1 MLRMRHL
8 LRFLPIA
15 VALSA
20 CASVNTQEEPGTGVD
35 PISARQ
41 APLRALPETADE
53 FLEDAPGIYVVVDL
67 DTNLLRLMDGHRK
80 LWEAPVG
87 TGTGL
92 RLKGDDGDWH
102 FTTPEGVFQIQYK
115 EEVPVWYLPDW
126 YFVEKGLP
134 IPADDAPERKVEGQL
149 GIAAVYIGREIAI
162 HGTNHPELLGQRVS
176 HGCIRLHNDFA
187 LRLFHNVQV
196 GTPVVVVGG
205 EDLEEIDAADV
216 PTPSRVRKP
225 PEPDPFGGVSTE
237 ALLTRLDAEL
247 DEADTTNSWVR
258 ITSRLITRGLK
269 DDAVALRGVL
279 SRAGSAS
286 SRDRNREYATF
297 LADAFTRGG
306 LRAVV
311 SLARIDEE
319 ERKLAAE
326 AIVGATV
333 ALYPGFLNDPL
344 APWPTRRVPN
354 LRLGPDGK
362 AGWDALAEAELALR
376 ETRGADS
383 RVGAAR

>member
-1 MLRMRHL
+1 M
-8 LRFLPIA
+8 
-15 VALSA
+15 
-20 CASVNTQEEPGTGVD
+20 GVD

-41 APLRALPETADE
+41 APLRELPDTPEE
-53 FLEDAPGIYVVVDL
+53 FLEEAPGIYVVVDL
-67 DTNLLRLMDGHRK
+67 DTNRLRLMDGHRK
-80 LWEAPVG
+80 LWEALVG

-92 RLKGDDGDWH
+92 RLQADDGDWE
-102 FTTPEGVFQIQYK
+102 FTTPQGVFQIQYK

-126 YFVEKGLP
+126 YFIEKGIP
-134 IPADDAPERKVEGQL
+134 IPADDAPERKVFGQL

-196 GTPVVVVGG
+196 GTPVVIVGG
-205 EDLEEIDAADV
+205 EDLEALDAADV
-216 PTPSRVRKP
+216 PAPSQTPKA

-237 ALLTRLDAEL
+237 ALLARLDAEL
-247 DEADTTNSWVR
+247 EKSDTTNLWVR
-258 ITSRLITRGLK
+258 ITSRLLTRGLK

-279 SRAGSAS
+279 ARAGSAS

-326 AIVGATV
+326 AIVSATV
-333 ALYPGFLNDPL
+333 ALYPGFLTDPL

-354 LRLGPDGK
+354 LRLGPDGRT
-362 AGWDALAEAELALR
+362 GWEALAEAELALR
-376 ETRGADS
+376 ERRGDARAEMTR
-383 RVGAAR
+383 

>member
-1 MLRMRHL
+1 MR
-8 LRFLPIA
+8 
-15 VALSA
+15 
-20 CASVNTQEEPGTGVD
+20 E
-35 PISARQ
+35 
-41 APLRALPETADE
+41 LPESAEE
-53 FLEDAPGIYVVVDL
+53 FLEEAPGIYAIVDL
-67 DTNLLRLMDGHRK
+67 DHNTLRLMDGHRE

-92 RLKGDDGDWH
+92 RLESDDGDWH
-102 FTTPEGVFQIQYK
+102 FTTPQGVFQIQYK

-126 YFVEKGLP
+126 YFLEKGLP
-134 IPADDAPERKVEGQL
+134 IPADDAPQRKVSGQL

-205 EDLEEIDAADV
+205 ENLEPIDAAEV
-216 PTPSRVRKP
+216 PAPAGPKP

-237 ALLTRLDAEL
+237 TLLERLDEEL
-247 DEADTTNSWVR
+247 ENADTTNLWVR

-279 SRAGSAS
+279 ARAGTAS

-306 LRAVV
+306 LRTVV
-311 SLARIDEE
+311 SLARISDE

-326 AIVGATV
+326 AIVTATA
-333 ALYPGFLNDPL
+333 ALYPGFINDPL

-354 LRLGPDGK
+354 LRLGPDGRT
-362 AGWDALAEAELALR
+362 GWEALAEAESALR
-376 ETRGADS
+376 GRRNGDS
-383 RVGAAR
+383 RAAVTR

>member
-1 MLRMRHL
+1 M
-8 LRFLPIA
+8 
-15 VALSA
+15 
-20 CASVNTQEEPGTGVD
+20 
-35 PISARQ
+35 
-41 APLRALPETADE
+41 RALPESADE
-53 FLEDAPGIYVVVDL
+53 FLDEASGIYVVIDL
-67 DTNLLRLMDGHRK
+67 DTNKLRLMDGSRK
-80 LWEAPVG
+80 LWEALVG

-92 RLKGDDGDWH
+92 RLKGEDGDWH
-102 FTTPEGVFQIQYK
+102 FSTPEGVFQIQYK

-134 IPADDAPERKVEGQL
+134 IPPDNAPERKVSGQL
-149 GIAAVYIGREIAI
+149 GIAAVYIGEEIAI

-176 HGCIRLHNDFA
+176 HGCIRLHNDYA

-196 GTPVVVVGG
+196 GTPVVVMGG
-205 EDLEEIDAADV
+205 EDLEELDAADV
-216 PTPSRVRKP
+216 PTPSRTRKP

-237 ALLTRLDAEL
+237 VLLTRLEREL
-247 DEADTTNSWVR
+247 ERPDTTALWVR
-258 ITSRLITRGLK
+258 LTSRLITRGLK
-269 DDAVALRGVL
+269 DDAIALRGVL
-279 SRAGSAS
+279 SLAGSAG

-311 SLARIDEE
+311 SLARIGEE

-333 ALYPGFLNDPL
+333 SLYPDFLSDPL
-344 APWPTRRVPN
+344 APWPTRRVPS

-362 AGWDALAEAELALR
+362 AGWEALAAAEQALKSSR
-376 ETRGADS
+376 SRATRADAS
-383 RVGAAR
+383 R

>member
-1 MLRMRHL
+1 MG
-8 LRFLPIA
+8 
-15 VALSA
+15 LSA
-20 CASVNTQEEPGTGVD
+20 CASVGSPENTRGGAD
-35 PISARQ
+35 PLSARQ
-41 APLRALPETADE
+41 APLRPLPESADE
-53 FLEDAPGIYVVVDL
+53 FLDEAPGIYVVVDL
-67 DTNLLRLMDGHRK
+67 DTNRLRLMDGKRK

-92 RLKGDDGDWH
+92 RLQSEEGDWQ
-102 FTTPEGVFQIQYK
+102 FSTPEGVFQIQYK
-115 EEVPVWYLPDW
+115 EEVPIWYLPDW

-134 IPADDAPERKVEGQL
+134 IPADDAPERKVAGQL

-162 HGTNHPELLGQRVS
+162 HGTNHPELLGKRVS

-196 GTPVVVVGG
+196 GTPVVIVGG
-205 EDLEEIDAADV
+205 EDLEEIDASDV
-216 PTPSRVRKP
+216 PAPARNQKP
-225 PEPDPFGGVSTE
+225 PEPDPFGGVSTAE
-237 ALLTRLDAEL
+237 LLTRLDREL
-247 DEADTTNSWVR
+247 ERADTTNLWVR

-269 DDAVALRGVL
+269 DDAMALRGLL
-279 SRAGSAS
+279 SRAGSAG

-311 SLARIDEE
+311 SLARIEEE

-333 ALYPGFLNDPL
+333 SLYPGFLDDPL

-362 AGWDALAEAELALR
+362 AGWEALAAAEEAVREL
-376 ETRGADS
+376 RGRGKRADAS
-383 RVGAAR
+383 R

>member
-1 MLRMRHL
+1 M
-8 LRFLPIA
+8 
-15 VALSA
+15 
-20 CASVNTQEEPGTGVD
+20 
-35 PISARQ
+35 
-41 APLRALPETADE
+41 RALPETPEE
-53 FLEDAPGIYVVVDL
+53 FLEQAEGIYVVVDL
-67 DTNLLRLMDGHRK
+67 DTNRLRLMDGRRK

-92 RLKGDDGDWH
+92 RLKGEDGDWH
-102 FTTPEGVFQIQYK
+102 FSTPEGVFQIQYK

-134 IPADDAPERKVEGQL
+134 IPADDAPERKVSGQL

-187 LRLFHNVQV
+187 LRLYHNVQV
-196 GTPVVVVGG
+196 GTPVVVMGG
-205 EDLEEIDAADV
+205 KDLEEIDASDV
-216 PTPSRVRKP
+216 PTPSQTRKAP
-225 PEPDPFGGVSTE
+225 APDPFGGVPTE
-237 ALLTRLDAEL
+237 TLLARLDREL
-247 DEADTTNSWVR
+247 ERADTSNLWVR

-269 DDAVALRGVL
+269 DDAPALRGVL

-297 LADAFTRGG
+297 LADAFMRGG

-311 SLARIDEE
+311 SLARIEEE

-333 ALYPGFLNDPL
+333 ALYPGFLEDPL

-362 AGWDALAEAELALR
+362 AGWDALAAAEQAVR
-376 ETRGADS
+376 VSRSGATRVDNT
-383 RVGAAR
+383 R

>member
-1 MLRMRHL
+1 MLRTRNL
-8 LRFLPIA
+8 LRLLPLAVIA
-15 VALSA
+15 SA
-20 CASVNTQEEPGTGVD
+20 CASSGTQAENGIGVD

-41 APLRALPETADE
+41 APLRELPETPEE
-53 FLEDAPGIYVVVDL
+53 FLEEAPGIYVVVDL
-67 DTNLLRLMDGHRK
+67 DHNTLRLMDGHRK

-92 RLKGDDGDWH
+92 RLESDDGDWH
-102 FTTPEGVFQIQYK
+102 FTTPQGVFQIQYK

-126 YFVEKGLP
+126 YFIEKGLP
-134 IPADDAPERKVEGQL
+134 IPAANAPERKVSGQL

-196 GTPVVVVGG
+196 GTPVVIVGG
-205 EDLEEIDAADV
+205 EDLEPIDASEV
-216 PTPSRVRKP
+216 PTPAGPKP
-225 PEPDPFGGVSTE
+225 PAPDPFAGVSTE
-237 ALLTRLDAEL
+237 DLLAQLDAEL
-247 DEADTTNSWVR
+247 EEPDTTSLWVR
-258 ITSRLITRGLK
+258 LTSRLITRGLK
-269 DDAVALRGVL
+269 DDAIALRGVL
-279 SRAGSAS
+279 ARAGTADT
-286 SRDRNREYATF
+286 RDRNREYATF

-311 SLARIDEE
+311 SLARIEEE

-326 AIVGATV
+326 AIVSATA
-333 ALYPGFLNDPL
+333 ALYPGFMSDPL

-354 LRLGPDGK
+354 LRLGPDGTT
-362 AGWDALAEAELALR
+362 GWEALAAAEAALR
-376 ETRGADS
+376 ERSGGARAGATR
-383 RVGAAR
+383 

>member
-1 MLRMRHL
+1 MLRTHHPLRSL
-8 LRFLPIA
+8 LVA
-15 VALSA
+15 VAVSA
-20 CASVNTQEEPGTGVD
+20 CASTDPQWEPDESGADAIG
-35 PISARQ
+35 ARQ
-41 APLRALPETADE
+41 APLRALPESADE
-53 FLEDAPGIYVVVDL
+53 FLDEASGIYVVIDL
-67 DTNLLRLMDGHRK
+67 DTNRLRLMDGNRK
-80 LWEAPVG
+80 LWEALVG

-102 FTTPEGVFQIQYK
+102 FSTPEGVFQIQYK

-134 IPADDAPERKVEGQL
+134 IPPDNAPERKVSGQL
-149 GIAAVYIGREIAI
+149 GIAAVYIGQEIAI

-176 HGCIRLHNDFA
+176 HGCIRLHNDYA

-196 GTPVVVVGG
+196 GTPVVVMGG
-205 EDLEEIDAADV
+205 EDLEELDAADV
-216 PTPSRVRKP
+216 PTPSQTRKP

-237 ALLTRLDAEL
+237 ELLTRLEREL
-247 DEADTTNSWVR
+247 ERPDTTALWVR
-258 ITSRLITRGLK
+258 LTSRLITRGLK
-269 DDAVALRGVL
+269 DDAIALRGVL
-279 SRAGSAS
+279 SLAGSAG

-311 SLARIDEE
+311 SLARIGEE

-333 ALYPGFLNDPL
+333 SLYPDFLNDPL
-344 APWPTRRVPN
+344 APWPTRRVPS

-362 AGWDALAEAELALR
+362 AGWEALAAAEQALKSSR
-376 ETRGADS
+376 SRATRADAS
-383 RVGAAR
+383 

>member
-1 MLRMRHL
+1 
-8 LRFLPIA
+8 
-15 VALSA
+15 
-20 CASVNTQEEPGTGVD
+20 VD

-41 APLRALPETADE
+41 APLRPLPETAEE
-53 FLEDAPGIYVVVDL
+53 FLKEAQGIYVVVDL
-67 DTNLLRLMDGHRK
+67 DTNRLRLMDGRRK
-80 LWEAPVG
+80 LWEAVVG

-92 RLKGDDGDWH
+92 RLETEDGDGSGWH
-102 FTTPEGVFQIQYK
+102 FTTPQGVFQIQYK

-126 YFVEKGLP
+126 YFIEKGLP
-134 IPADDAPERKVEGQL
+134 VPKEDAPERKVRGQL

-196 GTPVVVVGG
+196 GTPVVIVGG
-205 EDLEEIDAADV
+205 ENLEPLDAEDV
-216 PTPSRVRKP
+216 PAPKQTNKA

-237 ALLTRLDAEL
+237 ELLARLDREL
-247 DEADTTNSWVR
+247 ADPDTTNLWVR
-258 ITSRLITRGLK
+258 LTSRLITRGLK
-269 DDAVALRGVL
+269 DDAIALRGVL
-279 SRAGSAS
+279 SRAGSAAT
-286 SRDRNREYATF
+286 RDRNREYATF

-311 SLARIDEE
+311 SLARIDKE

-326 AIVGATV
+326 AIVGATA
-333 ALYPGFLNDPL
+333 ALYPGFLQDPL

-354 LRLGPDGK
+354 LRLGPDGRE
-362 AGWDALAEAELALR
+362 GWDALAEAEATLR
-376 ETRGADS
+376 ELAATSYTADS
-383 RVGAAR
+383 SR

>member
-1 MLRMRHL
+1 MLRNRHL
-8 LRFLPIA
+8 LKILSA
-15 VALSA
+15 GVLLSA
-20 CASVNTQEEPGTGVD
+20 CASAGGREEPAIGVD
-35 PISARQ
+35 PIAARQ
-41 APLRALPETADE
+41 APLRALPESADD
-53 FLEDAPGIYVVVDL
+53 FLEEARGIYVVVDL
-67 DTNLLRLMDGHRK
+67 DTNRLRLMDGRRK

-92 RLKGDDGDWH
+92 RLKGDDGEWH

-115 EEVPVWYLPDW
+115 EEVPIWYLPDW
-126 YFVEKGLP
+126 YFIEKGLP
-134 IPADDAPERKVEGQL
+134 VPADDAPERKVSGQL

-205 EDLEEIDAADV
+205 EDLEEIDPDDV
-216 PTPSRVRKP
+216 PTPSQTRKQ

-237 ALLTRLDAEL
+237 VLLTRLDREL
-247 DEADTTNSWVR
+247 AKADTTNLWVR

-269 DDAVALRGVL
+269 DDATALRGL
-279 SRAGSAS
+279 LARAGTAG
-286 SRDRNREYATF
+286 SRDRNREFATF
-297 LADAFTRGG
+297 LNDAFTRGG

-326 AIVGATV
+326 AIVNSA
-333 ALYPGFLNDPL
+333 ASLYPGFLNDPV

-354 LRLGPDGK
+354 LRLGPEGK
-362 AGWDALAEAELALR
+362 TGWEALAEAEVALR
-376 ETRGADS
+376 ELAAADGGPGTG
-383 RVGAAR
+383 R